1 MQRKLKSFKETKE
14 FYGRIRKLGK
24 NKAIKDWKLRKLMRF
39 GEGLGNFGSGID
51 HI

>member
-14 FYGRIRKLGK
+14 FYGRIRK

-51 HI
+51 HR